1 MRSVLITILII
12 AALFPSLNI
21 HAQEAKNSEPV
32 ADAKPLTL
40 EDVLERYYKAIGG
53 IFVWQTVNT
62 MVIEGVILSQ
72 GTEIPT
78 TAEYMRPDK
87 CRVEYVVKG
96 IEVVQAFDGETAWQQ
111 NPLSANPAPERLS
124 KGRTDY
130 LSDRCDIEGPLVG
143 YQKKNLRVKLLGK
156 GAIGE
161 SEVYKVGITYPS
173 GNTQTYYLDGK
184 TFLPVRADG
193 TYTIEGQTTSMT
205 TTFGDYRSVGK
216 LVLPYSIEI
225 DRKGQGPTEELR
237 INKISIDKPVD
248 PTIFTMP

>member
-1 MRSVLITILII
+1 MRNLILITLII
-12 AALFPSLNI
+12 AALVPSLDGY
-21 HAQEAKNSEPV
+21 AQEAKTN
-32 ADAKPLTL
+32 DAAGAEQDVTL
-40 EDVLERYYKAIGG
+40 DWVLERYYKAIGG
-53 IFVWQTVNT
+53 IFVWQTVET

-96 IEVVQAFDGETAWQQ
+96 VEVVQAFDGETAWQQ
-111 NPLSANPAPERLS
+111 NPLSPNPAPERLS

-143 YQKKNLRVKLLGK
+143 YQKKNLRVRLLGK
-156 GAIGE
+156 DTIGGKL
-161 SEVYKVGITYPS
+161 VYKVGITYPS

-184 TFLPVRADG
+184 TFLPVRAEG
-193 TYTIEGQTTSMT
+193 TYTIEGQTTSMI

-216 LVLPYSIEI
+216 LVLPYSIKI
-225 DRKGQGPTEELR
+225 DRKNQGPSEELR
-237 INKISIDKPVD
+237 INTISIDKPVD
-248 PTIFTMP
+248 PSIFSMP

>member
-1 MRSVLITILII
+1 MRSVFITILII
-12 AALFPSLNI
+12 AALVSSFNVY
-21 HAQEAKNSEPV
+21 AQEAKAGEQAGEVKS
-32 ADAKPLTL
+32 LTL
-40 EDVLERYYKAIGG
+40 DGVLERYYKAIGG

-111 NPLSANPAPERLS
+111 NPLSPNPAPERLS

-156 GAIGE
+156 GSVGDR
-161 SEVYKVGITYPS
+161 EVYKVSITYPS

-193 TYTIEGQTTSMT
+193 TYTIEGQTTSMI
-205 TTFGDYRSVGK
+205 TTFSDYRSVGK
-216 LVLPYSIEI
+216 LVLPYDIKIE
-225 DRKGQGPTEELR
+225 RKGQGPTEELR

-248 PTIFTMP
+248 QSIFTMP